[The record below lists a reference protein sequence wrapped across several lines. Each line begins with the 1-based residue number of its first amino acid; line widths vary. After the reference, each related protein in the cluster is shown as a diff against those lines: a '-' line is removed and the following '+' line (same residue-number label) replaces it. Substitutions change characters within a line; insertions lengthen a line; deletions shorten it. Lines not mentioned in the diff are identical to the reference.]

1 MQDHLKFY
9 TQELPA
15 YHDAGAR
22 YVVVAYYGDW
32 RDGDVTSN
40 PAQIPLLQRELRKR
54 FMNRLCCD
62 VA

>member
-15 YHDAGAR
+15 YHDMGAR

-32 RDGDVTSN
+32 RDGDVTSSV
-40 PAQIPLLQRELRKR
+40 AQIPVLQRELRKR
-54 FMNRLCCD
+54 FMNRLSCD

>member
-1 MQDHLKFY
+1 MQDRLKFY

-15 YHDAGAR
+15 YEEAGAR

-40 PAQIPLLQRELRKR
+40 PAHIPVLERNLRKR
-54 FMNRLCCD
+54 FMNRIGSN
-62 VA
+62 AA